1 MGDNATFYCIVT
13 SEPTHTVQWFF
24 TNPDNI
30 TISLFNNEKYVIV
43 EESESIS
50 MLTVVDVDPSDD
62 GDYTCDVENIYG
74 DDSST
79 AVLTVICKSRDS
91 STLYIVHLNENTLSL
106 SISPSHSLHTHVA
119 TPAVTAITESPVF
132 TEINTNITLTFQVT
146 DDIPQVQ
153 ISSNNW
159 RLINEQGN
167 YSIPGN
173 IPNLPFSDQFNS
185 LTIFNIDLF
194 LAGTY
199 TLTVTNIAGTD
210 SASIEVHV
218 GCKSHLLIPFTV

>member
-13 SEPTHTVQWFF
+13 SEPTHTIQWLF

-79 AVLTVICKSRDS
+79 AVLTVICKSHDL
-91 STLYIVHLNENTLSL
+91 STLYIVHLNENSTPSL

-119 TPAVTAITESPVF
+119 TPVVTAITESPVF
-132 TEINTNITLTFQVT
+132 TEINTRIILTFQVT

-173 IPNLPFSDQFNS
+173 FPNFLFSDQFNS
-185 LTIFNIDLF
+185 LTIFDIGLSQ
-194 LAGTY
+194 AGTY
-199 TLTVTNIAGTD
+199 TLTVTNMAGTD

-218 GCKSHLLIPFTV
+218 GCKSHLSIP